1 MTTVLLTIHI
11 LSAIFLIIVVLLQK
25 GKGADMGASFGGG
38 GGQALFGSAGP
49 ATFLTKITTV
59 IAIVFMLTSLSLA
72 YRSGHK
78 SFSSVMPKSGP
89 VPVEQKAAKAQTP
102 SPVKQNSVK
111 AKPSAPADTKADA
124 STK

>member
-11 LSAIFLIIVVLLQK
+11 LSSIFLIIVVLLQK

-38 GGQALFGSAGP
+38 GSQALFGSAGP

-78 SFSSVMPKSGP
+78 SFSSVMPTSGP
-89 VPVEQKAAKAQTP
+89 VPVEQKAATAQTP
-102 SPVKQNSVK
+102 SPVAKNSVK
-111 AKPSAPADTKADA
+111 ANASAPADTKADA
-124 STK
+124 GTK